1 MTARDDRIEEAYA
14 ACEELTRRHYENFS
28 IASVLLPGD
37 VRRHMYALYAYARG
51 VDDLGDEAPGDRL
64 LRLGW
69 WEQHLMATW
78 SRCRPP
84 EGERPAAF
92 VALGQTRRELDLPIE
107 PFRRLIEAN
116 RRDQWVNRYST
127 FDQVLEY
134 CTFSAD
140 PVGRLVLM
148 IFGYRETDLWPL
160 SDATCTALQLTNFWQ
175 DVARDYAM
183 DRIYL
188 PAEDRE
194 RFGVSEDDLGRCEAT
209 PELRRLIAFE
219 IGRTREL
226 FDRGRPLIDRVAG
239 RFRIDLDLFTR
250 GGEAILDAIEAR
262 DCDILAER
270 PVLSRGRRVILFA
283 AAVAGRF
290 RRRS

>member
-1 MTARDDRIEEAYA
+1 MTATDNRIEEAYA
-14 ACEELTRRHYENFS
+14 ACEALTRRHYENFS
-28 IASVLLPGD
+28 IATVLLPR
-37 VRRHMYALYAYARG
+37 VIRRHMYALYAFARG

-69 WEQHLMATW
+69 WEQHLMAAW
-78 SRCRPP
+78 EKCPP
-84 EGERPAAF
+84 PDGEAPAAF
-92 VALGQTRRELDLPIE
+92 IALAQTRRELDLPIE

-116 RRDQWVNRYST
+116 RRDQWINRYST

-134 CTFSAD
+134 CTYSAD

-148 IFGYRETDLWPL
+148 IFGYHDPELWPL

-175 DVARDYAM
+175 DVARDFAM

-194 RFGVSEDDLGRCEAT
+194 RFGVEEQDLGRCEAT
-209 PELRRLIAFE
+209 PALRRLIAFE
-219 IGRTREL
+219 VGRTREI

-250 GGEAILDAIEAR
+250 GGEAVLDAIEAGG
-262 DCDILAER
+262 CDVLAAR
-270 PVLSRGRRVILFA
+270 PVLSRGSKTALFGS
-283 AAVAGRF
+283 AVLGRF
-290 RRRS
+290 RRRT